1 MTDREAHGEKMT
13 GVEENAFAL
22 TRAAV
27 MLDVARQKREQA
39 EALAEALQHNAEIW
53 IAIQSMVKRANGS
66 LPEAVRSNLLKLGD
80 FVVGTTFR
88 SGEAIAD
95 RSLDTLIN
103 INLQI
108 SEGLLEGQAR

>member
-1 MTDREAHGEKMT
+1 MTDQEAQGEKLT
-13 GVEENAFAL
+13 SVEENAFAL

-27 MLDVARQKREQA
+27 MLDVARQKRDQA
-39 EALAEALQHNAEIW
+39 EPLADALQHNAELW
-53 IAIQSMVKRANGS
+53 IAIQAMVKRANGS
-66 LPEAVRSNLLKLGD
+66 LPEAVKSNLLKLGD
-80 FVVGTTFR
+80 FVIGTTFG
-88 SGEAIAD
+88 SDQTIAD